1 MTHSHSFD
9 PREETPN
16 AARQAAAQRSTW
28 VSVGVN
34 IALSITQML
43 VGLWAGSQAL
53 VADAVHS
60 LSDLVSDFV
69 VLFANRHSAADADKN
84 HPYGHGRFETAASLV
99 IGVLLLSVGVGM
111 LWSAAH
117 KITDP
122 ASIGQVHSL
131 ALWVAGLALVSKE
144 LLFRYM
150 LKIAESVKSSMLVAN
165 AWHAR

>member
-69 VLFANRHSAADADKN
+69 VLFANRPFWRWQTRGSFNLGLNAILNWN
-84 HPYGHGRFETAASLV
+84 HLEVGR
-99 IGVLLLSVGVGM
+99 
-111 LWSAAH
+111 
-117 KITDP
+117 
-122 ASIGQVHSL
+122 
-131 ALWVAGLALVSKE
+131 
-144 LLFRYM
+144 
-150 LKIAESVKSSMLVAN
+150 
-165 AWHAR
+165 